1 MRQYN
6 LGKMEKYHLFSK
18 YLAKWNCFQII
29 WQNTTLLELDI
40 VKIEFCVEFDIT
52 NIE

>member
-6 LGKMEKYHLFSK
+6 LHKMEKYHLFSK

-29 WQNTTLLELDI
+29 WQNTTLWGLDI
-40 VKIEFCVEFDIT
+40 VKIEFCVECDIT